1 MTNHRPPSQRLR
13 AVPPRTLTASAG
25 QSPLRTSNSRRAKL
39 AKNKAAD
46 KEAEGGKGVTT
57 MRLADVTEVRK
68 AKSGLNRNLLEV
80 VGADGSTLMFAV
92 KWDQSARA
100 GHYRVWKKVVG
111 VDENFISVGS
121 PSDLDFTIENLPA
134 GKTIQIAVSAVN
146 NGGESLKSEV
156 VTIVTA

>member
-1 MTNHRPPSQRLR
+1 
-13 AVPPRTLTASAG
+13 VPDEPIRTQTAFLIKGGLKNKAGTVLLYPDRISHVGSAG
-25 QSPLRTSNSRRAKL
+25 MAAGMAGGALGAAVANKL

-92 KWDQSARA
+92 KWDQ
-100 GHYRVWKKVVG
+100 WKADV
-111 VDENFISVGS
+111 
-121 PSDLDFTIENLPA
+121 
-134 GKTIQIAVSAVN
+134 VSALQGAGRTVN
-146 NGGESLKSEV
+146 DAGDV
-156 VTIVTA
+156 VTAT